1 MDGFEAR
8 SPLLPEV
15 FALHGR
21 WRRERDAVVCR
32 GQRERWGEFTDRLSR
47 FANALH
53 GRGIGRHDR
62 VAVLMGNG
70 LPMVHALFGTMNA
83 GAVSVPL
90 NLSVSDDAMAGM
102 IRDAGARAVVATP
115 DQCGRIDA
123 MRDQLGD
130 GVRLFLVAGPDAP
143 GWTGW
148 ETFLAGHRSD
158 PPSVRID
165 DDDLLNIIYS
175 SGTTGVPKGIA
186 HTHRG
191 RRDWAYDLSIALR
204 YHGGARTLATLGL
217 YSNISWVAMLCTFL
231 AGGTLHVH
239 RRFDADEFLETVAS
253 ERITHTAMVP
263 IQYQR
268 VVESLRQGGR
278 DVGSMQAMMSCGSPL
293 HSELR
298 QEIFRRLPCGVI
310 ELYGLTEGVI
320 TTLDPEDAPGHW
332 ASAGKPLLGTD
343 IRLVGDD
350 GREVPAGE
358 PGEIVSQGRI
368 TMPGYYN
375 RPEATAEAT
384 WTDGQ
389 GRRWLRTG
397 DIGRLDEEGFL
408 YIVDRKKDMILSGG
422 QNIYPAD
429 IEAVAQQHP
438 DVAEV
443 AVIGVPSER
452 WGETPLAVVVA
463 RADVVPDAAALVG
476 WINGRVG
483 KQQRVSGVAFRDSL
497 PRNPNGKILKR
508 ELRVEYASSGA
519 GQRSKT

>member
-1 MDGFEAR
+1 MNSFDAS
-8 SPLLPEV
+8 SPLLPEIL
-15 FALHGR
+15 ALHGR
-21 WRRERDAVVCR
+21 WRRHRDALVC
-32 GQRERWGEFTDRLSR
+32 GDERQDWGAFTGSLNR

-53 GRGIGRHDR
+53 SRGVGRGDR

-70 LPMVHALFGTMNA
+70 VPMVHALFGTLNA

-90 NLSVSDDAMAGM
+90 NTSVSDEAVLGM
-102 IRDAGARAVVATP
+102 LLDAGARAIVATP
-115 DQCGRIDA
+115 DQRPRVDA
-123 MRDQLGD
+123 LRARLG
-130 GVRLFLVAGPDAP
+130 GQVRLYLLADGEAE

-148 ETFLAGHRSD
+148 EAFLSGHGD
-158 PPSVRID
+158 GPPQVALA

-186 HTHRG
+186 HTQRG
-191 RRDWAYDLSIALR
+191 RRDWAYDLSLALR

-231 AGGTLHVH
+231 AGGTVHVH
-239 RRFDADEFLETVAS
+239 RRFDPEEFLDTVQR

-263 IQYQR
+263 VQYQR
-268 VVESLRQGGR
+268 VVESLAVRPR
-278 DVGSMQAMMSCGSPL
+278 DVSSMQAMMSCGSPL
-293 HSELR
+293 HATLR
-298 QEIFRRLPCGVI
+298 QELFRRFPCGVI

-320 TTLDPEDAPGHW
+320 TTLDPEDAAGRW
-332 ASAGKPLLGTD
+332 SSVGKPLVGTD
-343 IRLVGDD
+343 IRLVDEG
-350 GREVPAGE
+350 GREVPPGE
-358 PGEIVSQGRI
+358 CGEIVSRGRI

-375 RPEATAEAT
+375 RPEATADAV
-384 WTDGQ
+384 WTDGE

-397 DIGRLDEEGFL
+397 DVGRLDDDGFL

-429 IEAVAQQHP
+429 IEVVMLRHP

-452 WGETPLAVVVA
+452 WGETPLAVVVP
-463 RADVVPDAAALVG
+463 RAGSEPDAAAIAA
-476 WINGRVG
+476 WTNERVG
-483 KQQRVSGVAFRDSL
+483 RQQRVSGVTFRDSL

-508 ELRVEYASSGA
+508 ELRVEYARPAGA
-519 GQRSKT
+519 